1 MNTLKIKFKRFYS
14 EILIVNAS
22 KFPLCKCKIFYVTEE
37 NGLKREG
44 KALLNFLVFLGIYV
58 K

>member
-14 EILIVNAS
+14 EILIVIAS

-44 KALLNFLVFLGIYV
+44 KAIFNFFLYF
-58 K
+58 